1 MLDAL
6 TERLKPYEGRLYLV
20 HDLNVTSWAD
30 ILAKEIQ
37 INARMGINACEDN
50 KTVDTVTDICRF
62 LLSTGADRDAVL
74 IAMGGGITTDIA
86 GFAASI
92 YKRGIRFALVPTTL
106 LSMVDAAHG
115 GKTGVNMDGLKNMVG
130 TFARPLFTHVDSRFL
145 ATLDRRE
152 LLCGAAEMLKAFI
165 IEDNGHYEQAVSLFS
180 SGNTDSRALGELI
193 DASIAV
199 KNGITSRDPL
209 ENGERRKLNLGHTIG
224 HAIEWYEHR
233 HGIESPHNHG
243 EAVAIGIVAAARIS
257 EERGICA
264 SGLADKIAADFSACG
279 LPVSLPY
286 PMEKLQEAIGKDK
299 KNIGGQP
306 RYVLIK
312 SIGEV
317 TI

>member
-6 TERLKPYEGRLYLV
+6 TERLKPYEDRLYLI

-30 ILAKEIQ
+30 ILAREIR
-37 INARMGINACEDN
+37 INARMGVNACEDN

-74 IAMGGGITTDIA
+74 VAMGGGVTTDMA

-92 YKRGIRFALVPTTL
+92 YKRGIRFVLVPTTL

-115 GKTGVNMDGLKNMVG
+115 GKTGVNVDGLKNMAG
-130 TFARPLFTHVDSRFL
+130 TFAMPLFTHVDSRFL
-145 ATLDRRE
+145 ATLGRRE
-152 LLCGAAEMLKAFI
+152 MLCGAAEMLKAFI
-165 IEDNGHYEQAVSLFS
+165 IGDRERYEEAVRLFS
-180 SGNTDSRALGELI
+180 SSTMDWDVLERLIAAAAAIKTDIVG
-193 DASIAV
+193 
-199 KNGITSRDPL
+199 RDRH
-209 ENGERRKLNLGHTIG
+209 EKGERRKLNLGHTIG

-233 HGIESPHNHG
+233 YGIESPHNHG
-243 EAVAIGIVAAARIS
+243 EAVAIGIVAAARMS

-264 SGLADKIAADFSACG
+264 PGLADKIAADFSACG

-286 PMEKLQEAIGKDK
+286 PMEELREAIGKDK

>member
-6 TERLKPYEGRLYLV
+6 TERLKPYEDRLYLI

-30 ILAKEIQ
+30 ILAREIR
-37 INARMGINACEDN
+37 INARMGVDACEDN

-74 IAMGGGITTDIA
+74 VAMGGGVTTDMA

-92 YKRGIRFALVPTTL
+92 YKRGIRFVLVPTTL

-115 GKTGVNMDGLKNMVG
+115 GKTGVNVDGLKNMVG
-130 TFARPLFTHVDSRFL
+130 TFAMPLFTHVDSRFL
-145 ATLDRRE
+145 ATLGRRE
-152 LLCGAAEMLKAFI
+152 MLCGAAEMLKAFI
-165 IEDNGHYEQAVSLFS
+165 IGDRERYEEAVRLFS
-180 SGNTDSRALGELI
+180 SSTMDWDVLERLIAAAAAIKTDIVG
-193 DASIAV
+193 
-199 KNGITSRDPL
+199 RDRY
-209 ENGERRKLNLGHTIG
+209 EKGERRKLNLGHTIG

-233 HGIESPHNHG
+233 YGIESPHNHG
-243 EAVAIGIVAAARIS
+243 EAVAIGIVAAARMS

-264 SGLADKIAADFSACG
+264 PGLADKIAADFSACG
-279 LPVSLPY
+279 LPVGLPY
-286 PMEKLQEAIGKDK
+286 PMEELREAIGKDK

>member
-6 TERLKPYEGRLYLV
+6 TERLKPYEDRLYLI

-30 ILAKEIQ
+30 ILAKEIR
-37 INARMGINACEDN
+37 INARMGVNACEDN
-50 KTVDTVTDICRF
+50 KTVDTVSDICRF
-62 LLSTGADRDAVL
+62 MLSTGADRDAVL
-74 IAMGGGITTDIA
+74 VAMGGGVTTDMA

-92 YKRGIRFALVPTTL
+92 YKRGIRFVLVPTTL

-115 GKTGVNMDGLKNMVG
+115 GKTGVNVDGLKNMVG
-130 TFARPLFTHVDSRFL
+130 TFAMPLFTHVDSRFL
-145 ATLDRRE
+145 ATLGRRE
-152 LLCGAAEMLKAFI
+152 MLCGAAEMLKAFI
-165 IEDNGHYEQAVSLFS
+165 IGDRERYEEAVRLFS
-180 SGNTDSRALGELI
+180 SSTMDWDVLERLIAAAVAIKTDIVG
-193 DASIAV
+193 
-199 KNGITSRDPL
+199 RDRH
-209 ENGERRKLNLGHTIG
+209 EKGERRKLNLGHTIG

-233 HGIESPHNHG
+233 YGIESPHNHG
-243 EAVAIGIVAAARIS
+243 EAVAIGIVAAARMS

-264 SGLADKIAADFSACG
+264 PGLADKIAADFSACG

-286 PMEKLQEAIGKDK
+286 PMEELREAIGKDK

>member
-6 TERLKPYEGRLYLV
+6 TERLKPYEDRLYLI

-30 ILAKEIQ
+30 ILAREIR
-37 INARMGINACEDN
+37 INARMGVDACEDN

-74 IAMGGGITTDIA
+74 IAMGGGVTTDMA

-92 YKRGIRFALVPTTL
+92 YKRGIRFVLVPTTL

-115 GKTGVNMDGLKNMVG
+115 GKTGVNVDGLKNMAG
-130 TFARPLFTHVDSRFL
+130 TFAMPLFTHVDSRFL
-145 ATLDRRE
+145 ATLGRRE
-152 LLCGAAEMLKAFI
+152 MLCGAAEMLKAFI
-165 IEDNGHYEQAVSLFS
+165 IGDRERYEEAVRLFS
-180 SGNTDSRALGELI
+180 SSTMDWDVLERLIAAATAIKTDIVG
-193 DASIAV
+193 
-199 KNGITSRDPL
+199 RDRH

-233 HGIESPHNHG
+233 YGIESPHNHG
-243 EAVAIGIVAAARIS
+243 EAVAIGIVAAARMS

-264 SGLADKIAADFSACG
+264 PGLADKIAADFSACG
-279 LPVSLPY
+279 LPVGLPY
-286 PMEKLQEAIGKDK
+286 PMEELREAIGKDK